1 LINIINHN
9 EERQYMFND
18 KIEPSIVGSL
28 VIRDK
33 NTGEILV
40 KKKNAIHQGNM
51 AYIIACALAGTAT
64 SVNVGGGSPS
74 INWMAF
80 GNGGSVST
88 TTLAYRSPRVS
99 TIYDEQSM
107 STSTSSLYAKTYET
121 QTSSVVYFPGQA
133 LSETEYVPN
142 STAKIV
148 FTVEL
153 DHNDIAAYTGATIPE
168 SDSSTDE
175 ASLAAFTFDELGLVA
190 GVTEAGVMQEDK
202 SLLVTHVVFHPVL
215 LSANRTIIIDYTIT
229 IQVS

>member
-1 LINIINHN
+1 
-9 EERQYMFND
+9 MFND

-51 AYIIACALAGTAT
+51 AYIIACALAGTPT
-64 SVNVGGGSPS
+64 SVNVGGGSTP

-107 STSTSSLYAKTYET
+107 ATSSSNLYSKTYET
-121 QTSSVVYFPGQA
+121 QVSSVVYFPGQA

-153 DHNDIAAYTGATIPE
+153 DHNAIAEYTGVAVPE
-168 SDSSTDE
+168 SDSSTNE
-175 ASLAAFTFDELGLVA
+175 TSVNTFTFDELGLIA

-202 SLLVTHVVFHPVL
+202 SLLVTHVAFHPVL

>member
-1 LINIINHN
+1 
-9 EERQYMFND
+9 MFND
-18 KIEPSIVGSL
+18 RMEPSIVGSP

-33 NTGEILV
+33 KTGEILV
-40 KKKNAIHQGNM
+40 KKRNAIHQGNM
-51 AYIIACALAGTAT
+51 AYIIACALAGQPT

-80 GNGGSVST
+80 GNGGSTST

-99 TIYDEQSM
+99 TIYDEQSL
-107 STSTSSLYAKTYET
+107 STSSSNLYSKTYET
-121 QTSSVVYFPGQA
+121 PTSSVVYFPGQA
-133 LSETEYVPN
+133 LGGDQYIPN

-153 DHNDIAAYTGATIPE
+153 DHNDVAAYTGQSVPE

-175 ASLAAFTFDELGLVA
+175 ASVAAFTFDELGLVA
-190 GVTEAGVMQEDK
+190 GVSEAGVLQEDK
-202 SLLVTHVVFHPVL
+202 SLLVTHVTFHPVL
-215 LSANRTIIIDYTIT
+215 LSANRTIVIDYTIT